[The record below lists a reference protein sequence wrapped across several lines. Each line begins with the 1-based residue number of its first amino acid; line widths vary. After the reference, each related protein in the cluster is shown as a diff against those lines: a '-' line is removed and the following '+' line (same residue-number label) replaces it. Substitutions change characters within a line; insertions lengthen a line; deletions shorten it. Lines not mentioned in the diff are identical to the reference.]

1 MSRGKRYNG
10 SEHKLNIKKVIAVII
25 AFLVIIMFVAVFIK
39 LMQPKLKQPRRKLQ
53 WHIILHLQTINGA

>member
-25 AFLVIIMFVAVFIK
+25 AFLVIIMLISATLVQKVFPDSF
-39 LMQPKLKQPRRKLQ
+39 L
-53 WHIILHLQTINGA
+53 INF